1 VLISLSLQAVN
12 SILWFALYYILDLEY
27 NHTMT
32 QKIISQMNKVL
43 FSTSVN
49 IIALPI
55 ISNYVIRNNVYGS
68 EGLAGMVFDYQVS
81 LLTVGLMV
89 KLLDPAHSIRRA
101 LLYVRCMRNFIIR
114 RICDKL
120 VKVNPVEGVC
130 EVNQL
135 YEAGFLDIAEIYVYI
150 MAATYQAAFFCQLQ
164 PVLLILVTLT
174 VVAFYWVNKFKV
186 LRTCKIPEITEMLVF

>member
-1 VLISLSLQAVN
+1 
-12 SILWFALYYILDLEY
+12 
-27 NHTMT
+27 MT

-81 LLTVGLMV
+81 ILTIGLIV
-89 KLLDPAHSIRRA
+89 KLIDPPHFIKRI
-101 LLYVRCMRNFIIR
+101 LLHVRCIRNGAIR
-114 RICDKL
+114 FICDKL
-120 VKVNPVEGVC
+120 VKVNPQAGVP
-130 EVNQL
+130 EVNTM
-135 YEAGFLDIAEIYVYI
+135 YEGGFLDIAEAYVYV

-164 PVLLILVTLT
+164 PTLLILVTLT
-174 VVAFYWVNKFKV
+174 VAGFYWVNKFKV
-186 LRTCKIPEITEMLVF
+186 LRTCRIP